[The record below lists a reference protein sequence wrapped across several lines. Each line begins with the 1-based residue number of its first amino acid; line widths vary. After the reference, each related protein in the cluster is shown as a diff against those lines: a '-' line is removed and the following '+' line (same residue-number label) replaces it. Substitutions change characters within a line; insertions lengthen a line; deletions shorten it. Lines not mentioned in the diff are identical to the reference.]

1 MNPFEEVLK
10 VKGDMLTLIDTL
22 DTTDLEYFDADDL
35 YALVEVAKLLKDKAY
50 RVANMIKFD

>member
-22 DTTDLEYFDADDL
+22 DNTDLEYFDADDL
-35 YALVEVAKLLKDKAY
+35 YALVEVAKLLEDKAY
-50 RVANMIKFD
+50 RIANMLKFD